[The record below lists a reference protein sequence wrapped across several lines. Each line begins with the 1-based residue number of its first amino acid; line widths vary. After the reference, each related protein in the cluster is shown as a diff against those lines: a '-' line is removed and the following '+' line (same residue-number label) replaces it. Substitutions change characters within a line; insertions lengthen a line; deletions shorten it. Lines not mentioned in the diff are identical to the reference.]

1 MDGGWVDLL
10 GTMTNDLAPIPE
22 PASLLA
28 TAGLLAS
35 GLLLRRRTH
44 LAGTGL
50 LQSHT
55 AVT

>member
-1 MDGGWVDLL
+1 VDGGWVDLL